1 MEMEKLDI
9 NRSCWFRAAV
19 LSAKDGILS
28 ITSLAIGVAAASI
41 TREPVLLASVAGL
54 TAGALSMAAGEYVF
68 VSSQSDMDTDDLN
81 KENEAINNMSDE
93 KLKKLTRLFI
103 QKGINTELAKQVA
116 AELTSHDT
124 FDTQV
129 TDELEI
135 EEIPQPNP
143 LMAAF
148 AAAVSFMVGG
158 LLPLLVV
165 ILAPVKEMV
174 LYQYIFAILFLIL
187 SGIIAAKIARSNIF
201 KVVLRLCIWSTFVMG
216 ISALVGY
223 VLGA

>member
-1 MEMEKLDI
+1 MEKLDI
-9 NRSCWFRAAV
+9 NRSCWFKAAV

-28 ITSLAIGVAAASI
+28 ITSLAIGVAAASM

-68 VSSQSDMDTDDLN
+68 VSSQSDIETEDLK
-81 KENEAINNMSDE
+81 KENEALNCMPDE
-93 KLKKLTRLFI
+93 KLKKLTRIFI

-116 AELTSHDT
+116 VELTSHET

-165 ILAPVKEMV
+165 ILAPIKEMV
-174 LYQYIFAILFLIL
+174 LYQYSCAILFLII
-187 SGIIAAKIARSNIF
+187 SGVLAAKIARSNIF
-201 KVVLRLCIWSTFVMG
+201 KVVCRLCVWSTFVMG

-223 VLGA
+223 VLGN

>member
-68 VSSQSDMDTDDLN
+68 VSSQSDIETADLK
-81 KENEAINNMSDE
+81 KENEEINKMPEE
-93 KLKKLTRLFI
+93 KLNKLTRIFI
-103 QKGINTELAKQVA
+103 QKGINTELAKEVV
-116 AELTSHDT
+116 AELSSPTT
-124 FDTQV
+124 FDTE
-129 TDELEI
+129 TIDELETD
-135 EEIPQPNP
+135 EIKQVNP
-143 LMAAF
+143 LMSAF
-148 AAAVSFMVGG
+148 AAAMSFMVGG

-165 ILAPVKEMV
+165 ILAPIKEMV
-174 LYQYIFAILFLIL
+174 LCQYTCSILFLIL
-187 SGIIAAKIARSNIF
+187 SGVLAAKASGSNIF
-201 KVVLRLCIWSTFVMG
+201 IAALRLSIWSTFVMG

-223 VLGA
+223 VLGN

>member
-68 VSSQSDMDTDDLN
+68 VSSQSDMETDDLK

-223 VLGA
+223 VLGT

>member
-68 VSSQSDMDTDDLN
+68 VSSQSDMETDDLN